1 MSRRVSFSGSTTS
14 ASDAYD
20 IQARKSLI
28 KKKKEEKKEERRI
41 KREKKYWIKFRE
53 AKAEEQRLREEKEN
67 SCSTCVGNFCES
79 VCGWRFGMGGKRKTR
94 KKRKSLRKKNQPR
107 KRKLSRKFTKKKK
120 N

>member
-14 ASDAYD
+14 ASDDAYD

-53 AKAEEQRLREEKEN
+53 AKAEEKEN

-79 VCGWRFGMGGKRKTR
+79 VCSWRFGMGGKRKTR

-107 KRKLSRKFTKKKK
+107 KRKLSRKFTKKNK